1 MSDKKNFRW
10 QYEVSA
16 VWSSILLFIN
26 FSVTVVGIFYADKRS
41 SQVGNILI
49 IFKKSFN
56 KFLFYGRYLE
66 TNKDKNFIF
75 NMKLVLNT

>member
-1 MSDKKNFRW
+1 MSDKKNLRW
-10 QYEVSA
+10 QYEVSQPFE
-16 VWSSILLFIN
+16 VQFYYLLISPLPLSAYFMP
-26 FSVTVVGIFYADKRS
+26 TKEVG

-75 NMKLVLNT
+75 TWN